1 MEKTIYPPGPKSV
14 LAVYYK
20 LYRDPLRFLNRMCH
34 DYGDIAHIQAGQR
47 HDFLI
52 NHPDYIKAVLLAG
65 EDVMLRSFPRPL
77 KRLLGNGLLT
87 IQGEAHRCER
97 QLLQPMFHQNQIAH
111 CAVLMT
117 EQSARFCEN
126 WGDGQTLDIAA
137 EMLRL
142 TMLVI
147 MKALVNQDV
156 EDQAAK
162 IGELLSAVL
171 EMTHKNHGPY
181 LDELFSKLP
190 LPRVKRY
197 HRARAQLDAL
207 MSGMIAERKEATHAR
222 SDFLT
227 EMLQLRDPT
236 TGHRLLT
243 DDQVRDEAMT
253 MFAAGHETIGTAL
266 AWTWHLLASHPEVE
280 ERMHNEIDS
289 VLGGKTPAA
298 KDVCQLPYTGMV
310 LSESMRIYPPVWLM
324 ARRPVHDFPLCG
336 FVLPARCYI
345 HFSQYLAHHDPRFFP
360 NPEKFDPDRW
370 TPEAVATRPKYSYF
384 PFGAGSRRCI
394 GESFARMEGVLM
406 LATIA
411 QRWQFRAVPNHPV
424 ELKPFVT
431 LHPRYGLKMTAH
443 ARRNFLPQHELSS
456 TLHTSARGEH

>member
-1 MEKTIYPPGPKSV
+1 MEKPNYPPGPKSV
-14 LAVYYK
+14 FAAYVK
-20 LYRDPLRFLNRMCH
+20 LYRDPLGFMARMGR
-34 DYGDIAHIQAGQR
+34 DYGDIAHLQAGQR
-47 HDFLI
+47 HDYLI

-87 IQGEAHRCER
+87 VQGEAHRCQR

-111 CAVLMT
+111 CATLMA
-117 EQSARFCEN
+117 EQGASFSDKWR
-126 WGDGQTLDIAA
+126 DGQTLDIAA

-147 MKALVNQDV
+147 MQALANQDV

-162 IGELLSAVL
+162 IGQLLSAVL
-171 EMTHKNHGPY
+171 EMTHKNRVPF
-181 LDELFSKLP
+181 LDEFFSKLP
-190 LPRVKRY
+190 LPSVNRY

-207 MSGMIAERKEATHAR
+207 MCAMIEERKQATHAR
-222 SDFLT
+222 ADFLT
-227 EMLQLRDPT
+227 EMLQLRDPQT
-236 TGHRLLT
+236 QERLLS
-243 DDQVRDEAMT
+243 DEQVRDEAMT

-266 AWTWHLLASHPEVE
+266 AWTWHLLARHPEVE
-280 ERMHNEIDS
+280 QRLHREVDT
-289 VLGGKTPAA
+289 VLGGRTPHS
-298 KDVCQLPYTGMV
+298 KDLCQLPYTAMV

-324 ARRPVHDFPLCG
+324 VRRPVHDFPLG
-336 FVLPARCYI
+336 EFVLPAGCYI
-345 HFSQYLAHHDPRFFP
+345 HVSQYLTHRDARFFP
-360 NPEKFDPDRW
+360 HPDKFDPDRW
-370 TPEAVATRPKYSYF
+370 TTEAVAERPKYSYF

-394 GESFARMEGVLM
+394 GESFARMEGILL

-411 QRWQFRAVPNHPV
+411 QRWRFRVVPSHPV

-443 ARRNFLPQHELSS
+443 SRRDAAPPRGLETAAP
-456 TLHTSARGEH
+456 TSAPGVH